1 MESLFDIEFQILEK
15 VSFYS
20 WYMSPNLL
28 PVKKH
33 NI

>member
-20 WYMSPNLL
+20 WYISSNPL
-28 PVKKH
+28 PLNIH